1 MVKTINIA
9 KNVIRIEADAVS
21 DLVNRIGDAFT
32 TAVEIIQ
39 STTGRVVVVGMG
51 KSGSIAKKIAA
62 TLSSTG
68 TTSFFVHPA
77 EAFHGDLGMIHADD
91 VILMISYSGETEEL
105 VRLLTFMKYQGNKII
120 AITGRFDS
128 SIARNAHAV
137 LDASVAREACSNNLA
152 PTTST
157 TVALVLGDALAVTLS
172 TLKNFQEED
181 FARFHPGGN
190 LGRRLLTKVRDVMH
204 KRPLP
209 TCDPS
214 MTLREVVSIMT
225 RGKLGLALV
234 MDQNRMLG
242 IVTDGDLRRALES
255 SSDPL
260 NRPALEFMTENPHTI
275 SENENLAIAED
286 KMKSLAKRML
296 VVVDAAQ
303 DPVGVLQ
310 IFDVES

>member
-1 MVKTINIA
+1 
-9 KNVIRIEADAVS
+9 
-21 DLVNRIGDAFT
+21 
-32 TAVEIIQ
+32 
-39 STTGRVVVVGMG
+39 
-51 KSGSIAKKIAA
+51 
-62 TLSSTG
+62 
-68 TTSFFVHPA
+68 
-77 EAFHGDLGMIHADD
+77 
-91 VILMISYSGETEEL
+91 
-105 VRLLTFMKYQGNKII
+105 
-120 AITGRFDS
+120 
-128 SIARNAHAV
+128 
-137 LDASVAREACSNNLA
+137 
-152 PTTST
+152 
-157 TVALVLGDALAVTLS
+157 LAVTLS

-190 LGRRLLTKVRDVMH
+190 LGRRLLTKVCDVMH

-209 TCDPS
+209 TCAPD
-214 MTLREVVSIMT
+214 MNLREVVTIMT

-234 MDQNRMLG
+234 MDHNQMLG

>member
-105 VRLLTFMKYQGNKII
+105 VRLLPFIKYQGNKII
-120 AITGRFDS
+120 AITGQLNS

-209 TCDPS
+209 TCAPG

-260 NRPALEFMTENPHTI
+260 NRTALEFMTENPHTI
-275 SENENLAIAED
+275 SEDENLAIAED

-310 IFDVES
+310 IFDVEC

>member
-1 MVKTINIA
+1 MVNIA
-9 KNVIRIEADAVS
+9 KNVIRIEAEAVS
-21 DLVNRIGDAFT
+21 GLLNRIGDSFT
-32 TAVEIIQ
+32 AAVDIIR
-39 STTGRVVVVGMG
+39 SATGRVVVVGMG

-77 EAFHGDLGMIHADD
+77 EAFHGDLGMIHAND

-105 VRLLTFMKYQGNKII
+105 VRLLTFIKYQGNKII
-120 AITGRFDS
+120 AITGGLNS
-128 SIARNAHAV
+128 SIALNAHAV

-190 LGRRLLTKVRDVMH
+190 LGRRLLTKVSDVMH

-225 RGKLGLALV
+225 RGKLGVALV
-234 MDQNRMLG
+234 MEQNRMLG

-260 NRPALEFMTENPHTI
+260 NRPAMEFMTVNPHTI
-275 SENENLAIAED
+275 SEDENLAIAED

-296 VVVDAAQ
+296 VVVDSAQ

>member
-1 MVKTINIA
+1 MNNIINIA

-39 STTGRVVVVGMG
+39 SATGRVVVVGMG

-105 VRLLTFMKYQGNKII
+105 VRLLAFIKYQGNKMI
-120 AITGRFDS
+120 AITGGLNS
-128 SIARNAHAV
+128 SIALNAHAV

-190 LGRRLLTKVRDVMH
+190 LGRRLLTKVCDVMH

-209 TCDPS
+209 TCAPD
-214 MTLREVVSIMT
+214 MTLREVVTIMT

-234 MDQNRMLG
+234 MDHNQMLG

>member
-1 MVKTINIA
+1 MNNIINIA

-21 DLVNRIGDAFT
+21 DLVNRIGDSFT

-120 AITGRFDS
+120 AITGRLDS
-128 SIARNAHAV
+128 SIALNAHAV

-190 LGRRLLTKVRDVMH
+190 LGRRLLTKVSDVMH

-209 TCDPS
+209 TCDSS

-260 NRPALEFMTENPHTI
+260 NRPALEFMTENPLTI
-275 SENENLAIAED
+275 SEDENLAIAED